1 MIRAGRPLPTMSL
14 NKRPSGATLFA
25 AVALA
30 WVGLALPGA
39 ARGEGTPAAPPP
51 AESASKP
58 MPALTASPAV
68 MMAAMA
74 RELDKQPGQA
84 VLVLQT
90 ITITQGEM
98 ADVIRAM
105 PASAANL
112 GFAVVSRRALDVLI
126 AQKTLVLNALKEGV
140 DKDPAF
146 IRGLNVLRDKALAD
160 IWLARKADLAVT
172 DQALHARYDR
182 DVAGKP
188 NPDEVRA
195 RVIVVPTI
203 EEARLVIG
211 KAQSGADFAE
221 LARGYSTD
229 GTASR
234 GGDLGYVTLE
244 AVTPEIGHIA
254 FALNPGQIT
263 AFPTRTSAGY
273 LVLRVESR
281 RQRGTPSFDEAR
293 PGLETALRAEATRAA
308 IDDVMSHV
316 TIAKPADLSKK

>member
-1 MIRAGRPLPTMSL
+1 MIRAGRPLPTISL
-14 NKRPSGATLFA
+14 NKWRPGATVLGA
-25 AVALA
+25 IALA
-30 WVGLALPGA
+30 WVELVQPGA
-39 ARGEGTPAAPPP
+39 ALGEGTPAVPLP
-51 AESASKP
+51 AEPASKP
-58 MPALTASPAV
+58 MPALTAYPAV

-74 RELDKQPGQA
+74 RELDKQPDQA
-84 VLVLQT
+84 VLVLQN

-126 AQKTLVLNALKEGV
+126 AQKTFVFNALKDGV

-146 IRGLNVLRDKALAD
+146 IRSLNVLRDKALAD
-160 IWLARKADLAVT
+160 VWLGRKADLAVT

-182 DVAGKP
+182 DVARKP

-195 RVIVVPTI
+195 RVIVVPTV
-203 EEARLVIG
+203 EEARLVIS

-221 LARGYSTD
+221 LARGYSSD
-229 GTASR
+229 GTASG

-254 FALNPGQIT
+254 FALNPGQVS
-263 AFPTRTSAGY
+263 AFPIRTPAGY
-273 LVLRVESR
+273 LILRVEGR
-281 RQRGTPSFDEAR
+281 RQRGTPTFDEAR
-293 PGLETALRAEATRAA
+293 PGLEVALRAEATRAA

-316 TIAKPADLSKK
+316 KIAKPADSAKK